1 MHTSFAGKR
10 IVVGVTGSIAAFKVA
25 GWVSTLSKE
34 EALVD
39 VIMTD
44 SARQFISPLTFASLT
59 GRRVY
64 GDMFAEEQSGSISHI
79 GLAREAD
86 CILVAPAT
94 AQTIARL
101 AHGMA
106 DDLLSTTILAA
117 TVPVIVCPA
126 MNVKMYE
133 HPATRQNIAALQQ
146 LGYLVIDP
154 ESGVMACGEQGSG
167 RLPEWDVVEQYVLR
181 ELAVQD
187 LAGQVVLVTAGPT
200 REPYDPARFLSNRSS
215 GKMGY
220 ALARTAFR
228 RGAEVILVSGPTHL
242 SPPAGVRL
250 VQVSTARQMH
260 EAVLA
265 HYQEASVIV
274 KAAAVSDFRSADEYR
289 EKIKKD
295 QGAPVLRL
303 EPNPDILL
311 ELGTLRDPRQQ
322 LLVGFAAESSNFE
335 QEGRRKL
342 AKKNLDLIAVN
353 DIGSAHCGFET
364 DANRLILIDNDGV
377 TKLPHT
383 SKTRS
388 ADLLWDH
395 IVGNGMLRERTVHV
409 R

>member
-1 MHTSFAGKR
+1 MSTSFAGKR

-39 VIMTD
+39 VIMTA
-44 SARQFISPLTFASLT
+44 SARRFVTPLTFASLS

-64 GDMFAEEQSGSISHI
+64 GDMFADELSGSISHI

-101 AHGMA
+101 AHGHA

-126 MNVKMYE
+126 MNVKMFE
-133 HPATRQNIAALQQ
+133 HPATQKNLGLLRE
-146 LGYLVIDP
+146 LGYRVIEP

-167 RLPEWDVVEQYVLR
+167 RLPEWEVVAEQLLR
-181 ELAVQD
+181 TLAHQD

-200 REPYDPARFLSNRSS
+200 REPFDPARFLSNRSS

-220 ALARTAFR
+220 AIARSAFR
-228 RGAEVILVSGPTHL
+228 RGAEVILISGPTTQA
-242 SPPAGVRL
+242 PPAGVR
-250 VQVSTARQMH
+250 VINVTTARQMH
-260 EAVLA
+260 EAVMS
-265 HYQEASVIV
+265 HYREASVIV
-274 KAAAVSDFRSADEYR
+274 KAAAVSDFRSAEEHR

-295 QGAPVLRL
+295 RCSLVLHL
-303 EPNPDILL
+303 EPNPDILK
-311 ELGTLRDPRQQ
+311 ELGECCDHRRQ
-322 LLVGFAAESSNFE
+322 LLVGFAAESSDFE
-335 QEGRRKL
+335 QEGRKKL
-342 AKKNLDLIAVN
+342 TKKKLDLIAVN
-353 DIGSAHCGFET
+353 DISTDHSGFAV
-364 DANRLILIDNDGV
+364 DGNRLILIDGNGV

-383 SKTRS
+383 SKIRS

-395 IVGNGMLRERTVHV
+395 IVNNGLLK
-409 R
+409 